1 MGGVISTFV
10 NAVVDTRSCLVQF
23 VFSGAHGTDDLGL
36 VGRIFG
42 LCVHQFILS
51 SLVYVALIALNLV
64 ATVVDVRQVLAILT
78 DAGIG
83 IRVHKRLVQ
92 FILNVKGSAESILL
106 SLTGGH
112 GRVVILIGLFT
123 WLSGGILEKALTCV
137 HVVTGI
143 SSSVR
148 HERGLVAIEEGVHG
162 LLLLMENAPILAGTV
177 FLMRSN

>member
-10 NAVVDTRSCLVQF
+10 NAVVNTRSCLVQF

-42 LCVHQFILS
+42 LGVHQFILS

-112 GRVVILIGLFT
+112 GRVVVLIGLFSC
-123 WLSGGILEKALTCV
+123 LSGVLEKALACV
-137 HVVTGI
+137 HVVARI